1 MKFDKS
7 LLSGS
12 TRLLVLS
19 LLAEED
25 CYGYQ
30 LIRKLEERSQKV
42 FSLQEGTLYP
52 VLHKLEGDGAVRA
65 YEKEEGGRKRRY
77 YTLTDRGRKQLTEEK
92 EQWHAFQKAMGQVI
106 GGEAYGLA

>member
-1 MKFDKS
+1 MKFDRS

-19 LLAEED
+19 LLAEGD

-30 LIRKLEERSQKV
+30 IIRTLSARSEKV
-42 FSLQEGTLYP
+42 FDFQEGTLYP
-52 VLHKLEGDGAVRA
+52 VLHKLEQEGCVRS
-65 YEKEEGGRKRRY
+65 YEKEHDGRRRRY
-77 YTLTDRGRKQLTEEK
+77 YTLTGRGGKQLEAER
-92 EQWHAFQKAMGQVI
+92 EQWRAFRGAVDRVI